1 MVQIT
6 TNLVRIPI
14 DVAAAAAALGAPGAG
29 AVVTFVGTVRD
40 QNRGRAVTAMEYE
53 AYPEMAQ
60 PLLAELAAGAATRFH
75 LEGVVLIHRLGRLAV
90 GEAAVFIGVA
100 SAHRAE
106 AFDAARYLI
115 DTLKER
121 IPIWKKEYYADGS
134 AWIEE
139 EGGHGA

>member
-1 MVQIT
+1 MARIIAE
-6 TNLVRIPI
+6 LVREPI
-14 DVAAAAAALGAPGAG
+14 DAAAAAAALGAPGAG

-53 AYPEMAQ
+53 AYLEMAR
-60 PLLAELAAGAATRFH
+60 PLLAELAAETAARFR

-106 AFDAARYLI
+106 AFDAARRLI

-121 IPIWKKEYYADGS
+121 VPIWKKEHYADGS
-134 AWIEE
+134 AWIDG
-139 EGGHGA
+139 EGSHGA

>member
-1 MVQIT
+1 MARIT
-6 TNLVRIPI
+6 TELVREPI
-14 DVAAAAAALGAPGAG
+14 DGAAAAAALGAPGAG

-53 AYPEMAQ
+53 AYPEMAR
-60 PLLAELAAGAATRFH
+60 PLLAELAAETAARFR

-106 AFDAARYLI
+106 AFDAARHLI
-115 DTLKER
+115 NTLKER
-121 IPIWKKEYYADGS
+121 VPIWKKEHYADGS
-134 AWIEE
+134 TWIDNEAH
-139 EGGHGA
+139 HGV

>member
-1 MVQIT
+1 MTRIT
-6 TNLVRIPI
+6 TELVREPI
-14 DVAAAAAALGAPGAG
+14 DGAAAAAALGAPG

-53 AYPEMAQ
+53 AYPEMAR
-60 PLLAELAAGAATRFH
+60 PLLAELAAETAARFR

-106 AFDAARYLI
+106 AFDAARHLI

-121 IPIWKKEYYADGS
+121 VPIWKKEHYADGS
-134 AWIEE
+134 AWIDDEAP
-139 EGGHGA
+139 HGV

>member
-1 MVQIT
+1 MAQIT
-6 TNLVRIPI
+6 TNLVREPI
-14 DVAAAAAALGAPGAG
+14 DVAAATAALGSPGAG

-53 AYPEMAQ
+53 AYPEMAR
-60 PLLAELAAGAATRFH
+60 PLLAELAAEAAARFR

-106 AFDAARYLI
+106 AFDAARHLI

-121 IPIWKKEYYADGS
+121 VPIWKKEHYADGS
-134 AWIEE
+134 AWIDG
-139 EGGHGA
+139 EGYHGA

>member
-1 MVQIT
+1 MTRIT
-6 TNLVRIPI
+6 TDLVREPI
-14 DVAAAAAALGAPGAG
+14 DGAAAAAALGAPGAG

-40 QNRGRAVTAMEYE
+40 RNRGRAVVAMDYE

-60 PLLAELAAGAATRFH
+60 PLLHELAAEAAARFG
-75 LEGVVLIHRLGRLAV
+75 LERVVLIHRLGHLEV

-100 SAHRAE
+100 AAHRAA
-106 AFDAARYLI
+106 AFDAARWLI

-121 IPIWKKEYYADGS
+121 VPIWKKEHYADSS
-134 AWIEE
+134 AWVD

>member
-1 MVQIT
+1 MVIQ
-6 TNLVRIPI
+6 TNLLREPI

-60 PLLAELAAGAATRFH
+60 PLLAELAAEAAAGFR
-75 LEGVVLIHRLGRLAV
+75 LEGVVLIHRLGRLDV

-106 AFDAARYLI
+106 AFDAARHLI

-121 IPIWKKEYYADGS
+121 VPIWKKEHYANGS
-134 AWIEE
+134 AWVEE
-139 EGGHGA
+139 EGGHGP